1 MKTRQL
7 PATMTTASFRAK
19 QRDAGGRLGGIGM
32 PCERERKHEAAKR
45 ELEEQQKRERAL
57 AAVAAAAQRVRLHNR
72 RMGAIEAN
80 LAKNRRMPLAKGIT
94 RNAGLGGG
102 PKVTAGIR
110 TVGIYTGRLVQKA
123 APANQVQKREPDEY
137 DIKADRLRQQLE
149 ELAGLSEPE
158 FEVKFRQWLD
168 QEGIARE
175 MHSHLRVE
183 LIHCFN
189 NTALGQLLSKA
200 AGVQMAHSH
209 SLLLSPLAVTLHT
222 LVAEFLH
229 SQNCH
234 FSLSVFCSETP
245 HRNRL
250 PDFRRRPE
258 FRFREEEL
266 QQVLT
271 AVLGGEETPPDAELT
286 QIAWAHYEED
296 LAGQTQC
303 LLMALMR
310 SLVEIRRPVQQE
322 KEKEKEKEKEE
333 EQQPVPV
340 SMQDSGCQTEPSA
353 CLEVRPGVDT
363 SKLYQAEE
371 NELILGADGRSVFVG
386 GRVSQSL
393 HTVEQKMNQL
403 MKNLRQVAKTCAPPI
418 EVMPTTRLED
428 LLRRELRERERLL
441 KTGIGFDP
449 AKTAIKLAKPV
460 ERENTVACAGNPNDE
475 VVESEVGPIRLPVL
489 EVALPRLPY
498 LQEEQL
504 ASLAVIRQSVEKA
517 HRKSI
522 QPQGRMYVSMERIET
537 LMGDVCLCVQL
548 LGNLLNLCMEQEHAV
563 GMHKGFKAGY
573 REGFGH
579 GHYMGRQEG
588 QKQEQFDQRK
598 RDKERP
604 PPPELRES
612 AVQVEAKPPAV
623 ASRGTQTSRRSTHHG
638 NAHTQTSR
646 RHLRDASNQ
655 ANLPPE
661 SSHKSYEQWIN
672 EMLHTSNGQLFLERV
687 ELSLVKA
694 LELQKAR
701 LDELFQV
708 KLRHQAEMLRLS
720 RRQNS
725 WRTLCKRVEEDS
737 QSSTEARE
745 LVQKIFRLLEHY
757 ETHHQQLT
765 EKIQETELAAEQAA
779 RFLPLWTDGDGDGDD
794 ASRNWNSAASTTTT
808 SPTNG
813 EPDSAPP
820 PKKVGFQFLALGPPG
835 GIPVAGAV
843 VSVSRRLS
851 VHFAADP
858 VQPPAPI
865 IKSKAPVPP
874 VNIPAGSGSD
884 LPKPSDTKT
893 SSSRKN
899 SAENIPKDPAD
910 PRGGAS
916 APPPVPAPRD
926 RPTPVVPAVPSTA
939 SISPPTKPSTGL
951 PAEPPAPSAPP
962 KPSMHSVAT
971 NTMAPVPL
979 KLAPLKPSSRKSPK
993 GPSFEEA
1000 LQSAKKRMLQLEQE
1014 SDLLEHSFL
1023 TYLDKAKAKTSGHK
1037 SKEEPPKT
1045 RRIRSSCLRE
1055 REQMSRT
1062 LDGFRDWHRRVR
1074 KEDVAS
1080 LAQLEELQQQRV
1092 IPGAMLDSKV
1102 SSPLWLSELEEGHEQ
1117 DSYPFTNAISE
1128 ARNKLLGRI
1137 MPEAGDWLAGLPS
1150 KLPDAPSPVK
1160 PPELT
1165 ADLTGSSSNGEI
1177 TLLLQRAKEA
1187 LGLQTPHPLLDS
1199 SSSSSSSG
1207 SSNLGLPSLGAGKSP
1222 NTKLQQSMAKMQLLF
1237 GGVDPIKPAANSI
1250 PTRRADR
1257 PVSAPIAGSGTGL
1270 VESLVLPQRP
1280 HTAPTLHTISEQVEP
1295 PILQLDVSTSS
1306 SSQSSLP
1313 GRTAGEAF
1321 EDLVASAVVGGQRLN
1336 AESSQEVSYSQAFWK
1351 RMNL

>member
-7 PATMTTASFRAK
+7 PATTTTASFRAK
-19 QRDAGGRLGGIGM
+19 QRDVAGRLGGIGL
-32 PCERERKHEAAKR
+32 PCERERKHEAAKQER
-45 ELEEQQKRERAL
+45 EEQQKRERAL
-57 AAVAAAAQRVRLHNR
+57 AAVAAAAQRVRQHNR
-72 RMGAIEAN
+72 RMEAIEGN
-80 LAKNRRMPLAKGIT
+80 FAKNRRMPLTKGIS
-94 RNAGLGGG
+94 RAAGLGGG
-102 PKVTAGIR
+102 PNVPGG
-110 TVGIYTGRLVQKA
+110 TVGKRTERVGQVS
-123 APANQVQKREPDEY
+123 APANQNQKDEPDEY

-149 ELAGLSEPE
+149 ELAGLSEQE

-209 SLLLSPLAVTLHT
+209 SLLLSPLAVILHT

-245 HRNRL
+245 HRHSL

-266 QQVLT
+266 QPVLS
-271 AVLGGEETPPDAELT
+271 AVLGGEEAPPDAELT

-322 KEKEKEKEKEE
+322 KEKEEP
-333 EQQPVPV
+333 QPVPV
-340 SMQDSGCQTEPSA
+340 SVQDSGCQTEPSA
-353 CLEVRPGVDT
+353 CLEARPGVDT
-363 SKLYQAEE
+363 SNLYQAEE

-393 HTVEQKMNQL
+393 HTVEQQMHQL
-403 MKNLRQVAKTCAPPI
+403 MKNIRQVAKTCAPPV
-418 EVMPTTRLED
+418 EVLPTARLEE

-441 KTGIGFDP
+441 KAGIGFDP
-449 AKTAIKLAKPV
+449 AKTAIKLAVPSERVQPV
-460 ERENTVACAGNPNDE
+460 ASARNPEDE
-475 VVESEVGPIRLPVL
+475 VVQSEVGPIRLPVL

-517 HRKSI
+517 QRKSR
-522 QPQGRMYVSMERIET
+522 QPQGRMYVSMERMET
-537 LMGDVCLCVQL
+537 LMRDVCLCVQL

-579 GHYMGRQEG
+579 GHYMGCQEG

-598 RDKERP
+598 RDRERP
-604 PPPELRES
+604 PPPVMRDA
-612 AVQVEAKPPAV
+612 AVQVEATPPAV
-623 ASRGTQTSRRSTHHG
+623 ASRGTQTSRRSTQQG
-638 NAHTQTSR
+638 YAHTQTSR

-655 ANLPPE
+655 ASLQPE
-661 SSHKSYEQWIN
+661 SSHKAYEEWIH
-672 EMLHTSNGQLFLERV
+672 EMLHTSNGQVFLERV
-687 ELSLVKA
+687 ELSLAKA

-737 QSSTEARE
+737 QSSAEARE

-757 ETHHQQLT
+757 EAHHQLLA

-779 RFLPLWTDGDGDGDD
+779 RFLPLWTEGDGDADA
-794 ASRNWNSAASTTTT
+794 ASRNWNSAASITPS
-808 SPTNG
+808 SPASG
-813 EPDSAPP
+813 VPDTAPP
-820 PKKVGFQFLALGPPG
+820 AKKVGFQFLALGPPG
-835 GIPVAGAV
+835 AIPVTGAL
-843 VSVSRRLS
+843 VSVTPRLS

-858 VQPPAPI
+858 VQPPAAV
-865 IKSKAPVPP
+865 IKTKASGPP
-874 VNIPAGSGSD
+874 GNIPADSSCD
-884 LPKPSDTKT
+884 PPNPSDTKR

-899 SAENIPKDPAD
+899 SSENILKDPAT
-910 PRGGAS
+910 PRAP

-926 RPTPVVPAVPSTA
+926 RPTPVVSAVPSTA
-939 SISPPTKPSTGL
+939 STSRP
-951 PAEPPAPSAPP
+951 PPAPAPP

-971 NTMAPVPL
+971 NTTAPQPL
-979 KLAPLKPSSRKSPK
+979 KLAPLKQSSQKSPK

-1000 LQSAKKRMLQLEQE
+1000 LQSAKNRMLQLEQE
-1014 SDLLEHSFL
+1014 SDLLEQSFR
-1023 TYLDKAKAKTSGHK
+1023 TYLEKAKAKTPGQK
-1037 SKEEPPKT
+1037 STEDPPKL
-1045 RRIRSSCLRE
+1045 RRMRSSCLRE

-1062 LDGFRDWHRRVR
+1062 LDGFRDWHRRMR
-1074 KEDVAS
+1074 KEDAAS
-1080 LAQLEELQQQRV
+1080 LAQLDELQQQRV
-1092 IPGAMLDSKV
+1092 VPASMLDSKV

-1128 ARNKLLGRI
+1128 ARSKLLGRLI
-1137 MPEAGDWLAGLPS
+1137 PGGREAGDWPEP
-1150 KLPDAPSPVK
+1150 PDVPHPVK
-1160 PPELT
+1160 APELNRLLTDITPELT
-1165 ADLTGSSSNGEI
+1165 RSSSNGEM

-1199 SSSSSSSG
+1199 SSSSSGSG
-1207 SSNLGLPSLGAGKSP
+1207 STTLGLQSLGAGKAPS
-1222 NTKLQQSMAKMQLLF
+1222 TKLQQSMAKMQLLF
-1237 GGVDPIKPAANSI
+1237 GGVDAVKPAATPI
-1250 PTRRADR
+1250 PPIRAGR
-1257 PVSAPIAGSGTGL
+1257 PVSAPTAGSGAEGL
-1270 VESLVLPQRP
+1270 PLPQRP
-1280 HTAPTLHTISEQVEP
+1280 HTAPTLHSISEQAEP
-1295 PILQLDVSTSS
+1295 PILQLDDSTSS
-1306 SSQSSLP
+1306 SSQSTLP

-1321 EDLVASAVVGGQRLN
+1321 EELVASAVVGGQRRS
-1336 AESSQEVSYSQAFWK
+1336 AESSQEASYSQAFWK